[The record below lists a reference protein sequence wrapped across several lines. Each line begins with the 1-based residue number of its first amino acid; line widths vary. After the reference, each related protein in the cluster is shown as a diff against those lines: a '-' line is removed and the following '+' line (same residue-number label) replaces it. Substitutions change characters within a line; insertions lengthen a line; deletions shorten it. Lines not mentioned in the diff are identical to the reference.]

1 MQMKIF
7 NTDSPGNLL
16 PKDGVV
22 NYYGKLISE
31 EKAQKYF
38 DALRETIDWQHDEL
52 IMFGKKI
59 VTKRKV
65 GWYGDEPYK
74 YTYSNA
80 SKVALPWTSEL
91 QELKAIVEKASDETY
106 NSCLLNFYHD
116 GSEGMGWH
124 SDDEKELKPNGA
136 IASLSLGA
144 ERKFVLKHKTSREKI
159 SLFLEDGS
167 LLVMKDI
174 TQNHWQH
181 SLPPT
186 RRIRTPRINLTFRTI
201 N

>member
-1 MQMKIF
+1 MELNKSQPIE
-7 NTDSPGNLL
+7 NLL

-22 NYYGKLISE
+22 HYYGKLISG
-31 EKAQKYF
+31 EKAQEYF
-38 DALRETIDWQHDEL
+38 DVLTQTIDWQRDEL

-65 GWYGDEPYK
+65 AWYGDEPYQ

-80 SKVALPWTSEL
+80 SKVALPWTAEL
-91 QELKAIVEKASDETY
+91 QDLKAIVEKVSCETY
-106 NSCLLNFYHD
+106 NSCLLNFYHN

-124 SDDEKELKPNGA
+124 SDDEKELKLNGA

-144 ERKFVLKHKTSREKI
+144 ERKFVLRHKTSREKI
-159 SLFLEDGS
+159 SLLLEDGS
-167 LLVMKDI
+167 LLVMKDS
-174 TQNHWQH
+174 TQYHWQH

-186 RRIRTPRINLTFRTI
+186 RRVRTPRINLTFRTI